1 LDSRSNRGDMVGGNM
16 TQQEKKAVD
25 IGSAIEILKSVGII
39 AGSLGSLAALFFWIG
54 NAIIVA
60 RLRAYNLYG
69 VVHYTDEYVK
79 EAGYQFFQ
87 DIFTFFQRWELILLF
102 ILATCLILLLIP
114 AGPFS
119 PASKKDIH
127 SNRRIIQEALSFV
140 FRMRDKGVHYYLFLG
155 LAIFTSISLTSDLG
169 VRNLSK
175 NILRYERTLKEIS
188 DIATNNRL
196 IFIMERKVLR
206 FV

>member
-1 LDSRSNRGDMVGGNM
+1 METESS
-16 TQQEKKAVD
+16 KAKGFDFGPVID
-25 IGSAIEILKSVGII
+25 FLKGIGVV

-127 SNRRIIQEALSFV
+127 SNRRIISSG
-140 FRMRDKGVHYYLFLG
+140 MRG
-155 LAIFTSISLTSDLG
+155 L
-169 VRNLSK
+169 
-175 NILRYERTLKEIS
+175 
-188 DIATNNRL
+188 
-196 IFIMERKVLR
+196 
-206 FV
+206 